1 MRGVVTIFGASLNFN
16 FTYADYFWIAFPFIM
31 FFASLVCVFAGKW
44 KAAVVTVILIDLY
57 NFVLMCIDGGDSG
70 EFIATAFLML
80 VYSIFLCAIAY
91 SKLKR
96 EKQLQ
101 KQQQL
106 SIFQDADN
114 QQTSDDENER
124 GEGE

>member
-1 MRGVVTIFGASLNFN
+1 MRGVVTIFGDSLNFN

-44 KAAVVTVILIDLY
+44 KAAVVTTILIDLF
-57 NFVLMCIDGGDSG
+57 NAVIMCVAGDKSF
-70 EFIATAFLML
+70 FITAFLVL
-80 VYSIFLCAIAY
+80 AYSMWVWAIAY

-106 SIFQDADN
+106 SIFQDADT
-114 QQTSDDENER
+114 QQTSDDESER

>member
-1 MRGVVTIFGASLNFN
+1 MKMRGVVTIFGDSLNFN
-16 FTYADYFWIAFPFIM
+16 FTYADCFWIAFPFIM

-44 KAAVVTVILIDLY
+44 KAAVVITILIDLF
-57 NFVLMCIDGGDSG
+57 NAVIMCDDGDKSFFITVFLVL
-70 EFIATAFLML
+70 A
-80 VYSIFLCAIAY
+80 YSMWVWAIAY

-106 SIFQDADN
+106 SIFQYADN
-114 QQTSDDENER
+114 QQTSDDER
-124 GEGE
+124 DEGE